1 MNPVLP
7 LMSSA
12 PEVPTVEQERDR
24 IAALMQTETWK
35 HINQL
40 ESALEYM
47 PPEYRLKSELTHTF
61 TPHLYGR
68 KITMPKGALLTTRI
82 HLTEHQ
88 FVILRGVVSVWD
100 DEHGVVTL
108 HAGHHGITK
117 AGTRRVLFVHEECEW
132 MTFHVTDETDPD
144 KIVMQITY
152 TGGKFRDIG
161 GAKA

>member
-1 MNPVLP
+1 MTTELP
-7 LMSSA
+7 LMPIGRA
-12 PEVPTVEQERDR
+12 ETIQWEREY
-24 IAALMQTETWK
+24 ITTMMQTEGWK
-35 HINQL
+35 RINQL
-40 ESALEYM
+40 ETVLESAL
-47 PPEYRLKSELTHTF
+47 PEERLKTQLFHTF

-68 KITMPKGALLTTRI
+68 RIIMPKGALLTSRI

-100 DEHGVVTL
+100 DDQGVVTL
-108 HAGHHGITK
+108 HAGHAGVTK
-117 AGTRRVLFVHEECEW
+117 AGTRRVLFIHEECEW

-152 TGGKFRDIG
+152 AGGKFKDIG